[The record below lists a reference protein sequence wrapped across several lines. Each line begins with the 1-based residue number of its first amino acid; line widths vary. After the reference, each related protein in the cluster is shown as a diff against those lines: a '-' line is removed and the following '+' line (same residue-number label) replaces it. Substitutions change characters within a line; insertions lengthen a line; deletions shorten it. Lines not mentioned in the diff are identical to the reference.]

1 MRSFKQ
7 YNQIIEEG
15 GAYGHMANVHED
27 YMLKFEDLQNIIK
40 QALTGNIK
48 GEIKEKTDGQ
58 ALAVSHRAG
67 RVIFARNKGHYKE
80 FGKGAIKGST
90 GITKFFKDHPNNNV
104 KEAFGYAAKD
114 LEKAIKALSDRQKQ
128 LLFADGRK
136 WINIEVIWPAT
147 VNVIPYNHEL
157 LVLHNFRE
165 YDIEGNVVDGDFDE
179 YGRMMAG
186 MIEQIN
192 QKVQS
197 KFTITS
203 MPLLKLPQVKNFEAS
218 QTEYLSTINNILSTY
233 GLNSMDTVGDY
244 WVSYMSKVVRDG
256 AAQFNYMIQPDT
268 LKKIAYRWAFK
279 LLAPGKRPNDY
290 NSLSF
295 KNITELK
302 GLVDNNEFIQ
312 WVSAT
317 ERSGELKNIHEA
329 MVEPFK
335 SLFLKLG
342 VELNKNIANLLTL
355 NPEDAVQEIRRGI
368 EEVTREIEQT
378 GDLSLMN
385 KLKKELKLIDQAGG
399 LNEIVPTE
407 GLTFTYTPEGETKP
421 KIYKFTGIFAPI
433 NQILG
438 SLKFSR

>member
-1 MRSFKQ
+1 MNFKA
-7 YNQIIEEG
+7 YNRVIEEG

-27 YMLKFEDLQNIIK
+27 YSLKFEDLQNIIR

-80 FGKGAIKGST
+80 FGKGAIKGSA
-90 GITKFFKDHPNNNV
+90 GIAKFFKDHPNDNV

-128 LLFADGRK
+128 LLFADGKK
-136 WINIEVIWPAT
+136 WVNIEVIWPAT

-165 YDIEGNVVDGDFDE
+165 YDIDGNVVDGDFDE

-218 QTEYLSTINNILSTY
+218 QEAYLSTVNNVMSTHD
-233 GLNSMDTVGDY
+233 LNSTNSVGDY
-244 WVSYMSKVVRDG
+244 WVSYMSNKIRQG
-256 AAQFNYMIQPDT
+256 ASQFGYNVQPNT

-279 LLAPGKRPNDY
+279 LLTPGKRPSDY
-290 NSLSF
+290 GAVAL

-302 GLVDNNEFIQ
+302 TMVDNVEFIQ
-312 WVSAT
+312 WISAT
-317 ERSGELKNIHEA
+317 ERSGELKSISAE
-329 MVEPFK
+329 MIDPFK
-335 SLFLKLG
+335 TLFLKLG

-355 NPEDAVQEIRRGI
+355 NPDEAVQDIRRGI
-368 EEVTREIEQT
+368 EEVTKEIEAT
-378 GDLSLMN
+378 GNIELLD
-385 KLKKELKLIDQAGG
+385 KLKTELKMIDKLGG
-399 LNEIVPTE
+399 LKNIVPSE
-407 GLTFTYTPEGETKP
+407 GLTFTYTPEGTDEQR
-421 KIYKFTGIFAPI
+421 IYKFTGIFAPV

>member
-1 MRSFKQ
+1 MNFKA
-7 YNQIIEEG
+7 YNRVIEEG

-27 YMLKFEDLQNIIK
+27 YSLKFEDLQNIIR

-80 FGKGAIKGST
+80 FGKGAIKGSA
-90 GITKFFKDHPNNNV
+90 GIAKFFKDHPNDNV

-128 LLFADGRK
+128 LLFADGKK
-136 WINIEVIWPAT
+136 WVNIEVIWPAT

-165 YDIEGNVVDGDFDE
+165 YDIDGNVVDGDFDE

-218 QTEYLSTINNILSTY
+218 QEAYLSTVNNVMSTY
-233 GLNSMDTVGDY
+233 NLNSTNSVGDY
-244 WVSYMSKVVRDG
+244 WVSYMSSKIRQG
-256 AAQFNYMIQPDT
+256 ASQFGYNVQPDT
-268 LKKIAYRWAFK
+268 LKKIAFRWAFK
-279 LLAPGKRPNDY
+279 LLTPGKRPSDY
-290 NSLSF
+290 NAVAL

-302 GLVDNNEFIQ
+302 TMVDNKEFIQ

-317 ERSGELKNIHEA
+317 ERSGEIKSIFTQ
-329 MVEPFK
+329 MIDPFK
-335 SLFLKLG
+335 TLFLKLG

-355 NPEDAVQEIRRGI
+355 NPDEAVQDIRRGI
-368 EEVTREIEQT
+368 EEVTKEIEAT
-378 GDLSLMN
+378 GNIELLD
-385 KLKKELKLIDQAGG
+385 KLKTELKMIDKLGG
-399 LNEIVPTE
+399 LKNIVPSE
-407 GLTFTYTPEGETKP
+407 GLTFTYTPEGTDEQR
-421 KIYKFTGIFAPI
+421 IYKFTGIFAPV